1 MRASVGIVLIV
12 TGLRM
17 LDTHGQLTRLFGG
30 PASRLWQTLQPLQ
43 RQLLPANTAGRRFLL
58 GMLWGWLPCGLSATL
73 LTAAWLS
80 ASAIH
85 GALTMT
91 AFGLGTLPVMLPLTW
106 AGSRIG
112 QRLHRGRARQLAGLL
127 VIAAGLLTLGAPW
140 LMQVPTLHGVL
151 GALGCRS
158 LPATN

>member
-1 MRASVGIVLIV
+1 
-12 TGLRM
+12 
-17 LDTHGQLTRLFGG
+17 
-30 PASRLWQTLQPLQ
+30 
-43 RQLLPANTAGRRFLL
+43 
-58 GMLWGWLPCGLSATL
+58 
-73 LTAAWLS
+73 
-80 ASAIH
+80 
-85 GALTMT
+85 
-91 AFGLGTLPVMLPLTW
+91 MLPLTW

-140 LMQVPTLHGVL
+140 LMQVPALHGVL